1 MCAIE
6 FVCKMSV
13 HCSCCNALIKSLFRL
28 RIDDIVYI
36 CLHLFLVDLFEKRCV
51 YLFVLG
57 GLPRSVQRAPQR

>member
-13 HCSCCNALIKSLFRL
+13 HCSCCNALIKSLYRL

-36 CLHLFLVDLFEKRCV
+36 CLHLCV

>member
-13 HCSCCNALIKSLFRL
+13 HCSCCNALIKSLYRL

-36 CLHLFLVDLFEKRCV
+36 CLHLFLVDLLE
-51 YLFVLG
+51 
-57 GLPRSVQRAPQR
+57 